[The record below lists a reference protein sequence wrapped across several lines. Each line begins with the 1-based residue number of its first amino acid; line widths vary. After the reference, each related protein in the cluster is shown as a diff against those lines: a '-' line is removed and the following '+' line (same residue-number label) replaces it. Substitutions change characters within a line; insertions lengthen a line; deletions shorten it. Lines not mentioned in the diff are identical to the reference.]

1 MQVEQIN
8 QYKHEIEVLTTTVT
22 AETSSLKQCRHL
34 VTELQTTNQELV
46 SRLKVKGRE
55 LSQVEGVQKRKDENA
70 TVRTQSL
77 EDQVREVCM
86 IHVWYMLVVLVVY
99 LPVPATIWKYT
110 LGSLGLLNLYEDI
123 FLNFYLMF
131 EYNDE

>member
-22 AETSSLKQCRHL
+22 AETSSLNQCRHL

-46 SRLKVKGRE
+46 TRLKVKGRE

-86 IHVWYMLVVLVVY
+86 IHV
-99 LPVPATIWKYT
+99 
-110 LGSLGLLNLYEDI
+110 
-123 FLNFYLMF
+123 
-131 EYNDE
+131 